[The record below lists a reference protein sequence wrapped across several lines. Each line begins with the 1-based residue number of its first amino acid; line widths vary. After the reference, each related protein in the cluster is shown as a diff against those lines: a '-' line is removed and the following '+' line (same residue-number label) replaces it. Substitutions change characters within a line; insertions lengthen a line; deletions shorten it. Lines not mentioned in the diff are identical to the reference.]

1 MAEVDHILPT
11 KQPQPGVQAPTFNK
25 APSRKRILQVFC
37 VAVVMFIGLRSLV
50 PRRIVCRAD
59 TGGVRKIV
67 QDAKMRL
74 PSHFTLPSGDRIPSV
89 ALGTWQAPRGQ
100 VGEAVK
106 VALKSGYRHIDG
118 AWAYGN
124 EGEVGQ
130 AIKESGISRKD
141 LWLTSKLWNSFHKPE
156 DVEGT
161 LDETLERLQTNY
173 LDLYLMHW
181 PVAFDPPGPGGKIR
195 VNHDLTENP
204 LPTWKKLEE
213 MVAKGKVRNIGVS
226 NFNIRRLTNLTS
238 ASEIKIKPAI
248 NQVELN
254 FFNPQPG
261 LVKWSKDNG
270 VLLEA
275 YSPLGSNKQVGE
287 SLKNPTVVEI
297 ASQLGVTP
305 AQVLISWE
313 VQRGAVVLPK
323 SITPCRIEEN
333 LQVFKLPDPLFQ
345 KLEKAAA
352 SHPPQR
358 VVDPSKSWGV
368 DIFEDEK

>member
-1 MAEVDHILPT
+1 V
-11 KQPQPGVQAPTFNK
+11 
-25 APSRKRILQVFC
+25 
-37 VAVVMFIGLRSLV
+37 
-50 PRRIVCRAD
+50 
-59 TGGVRKIV
+59 
-67 QDAKMRL
+67 
-74 PSHFTLPSGDRIPSV
+74 
-89 ALGTWQAPRGQ
+89 
-100 VGEAVK
+100 
-106 VALKSGYRHIDG
+106 
-118 AWAYGN
+118 
-124 EGEVGQ
+124 
-130 AIKESGISRKD
+130 
-141 LWLTSKLWNSFHKPE
+141 
-156 DVEGT
+156 
-161 LDETLERLQTNY
+161 
-173 LDLYLMHW
+173 
-181 PVAFDPPGPGGKIR
+181 
-195 VNHDLTENP
+195 
-204 LPTWKKLEE
+204 
-213 MVAKGKVRNIGVS
+213 
-226 NFNIRRLTNLTS
+226 
-238 ASEIKIKPAI
+238 

-287 SLKNPTVVEI
+287 SLKNPTVVDI

-323 SITPCRIEEN
+323 SVTPCRIEEN

-358 VVDPSKSWGV
+358 VVDPSKPWGV